1 MSQTKSKTAKP
12 IYRITFF
19 NNEELYEV
27 YAEHIHESDMFGF
40 VVIENFVF
48 GEHTEL
54 VVDPSEER
62 LKNEFSQ
69 VKRTYIPMH
78 SVIRIDEVSQ
88 EGTAKIISNKSN
100 KTNVRSFPG
109 VAVSTS
115 EYE

>member
-1 MSQTKSKTAKP
+1 MTQMKPKPVRP
-12 IYRITFF
+12 IYRITFI
-19 NNEELYEV
+19 NNEDIYEV

-62 LKNEFSQ
+62 LKAEFSQ

-78 SVIRIDEVSQ
+78 SIVRIDEVAQ
-88 EGTAKIISNKSN
+88 KGAAKIKSNKSN
-100 KTNVRSFPG
+100 MANVRSFPG

-115 EYE
+115 EHD